1 MKKDPVKSAMPPK
14 RIELDQ
20 EVIADLV
27 ATDADHDAIR
37 GGQRPTTWCRAAG

>member
-1 MKKDPVKSAMPPK
+1 MKKTPTSPTTSPK
-14 RIELDQ
+14 RLELDQ
-20 EVIADLV
+20 EVIADLA